1 MNVRHFGAGGRGIRQ
16 RRVGIAAQIDAKQRL
31 GEVFGDVVGG
41 ILDARFPVIGHMPGA
56 QLILQLGLVTNV
68 MGKRPWFEFTP

>member
-1 MNVRHFGAGGRGIRQ
+1 M
-16 RRVGIAAQIDAKQRL
+16 L
-31 GEVFGDVVGG
+31 SGG

-68 MGKRPWFEFTP
+68 MGKRPRFEFTP